1 MNDVG
6 ESRRKRRTLEHA
18 PVGRVGDGEDMGRHL
33 VAFLALVQ
41 VDHLLRVDGQ
51 PLVRVDHNAEQARVR
66 LRNKSLSSSSS
77 SSANPCITMSRYR
90 SVADQTTRDDTYSL
104 SVLIGS
110 RRSIMKFLLRVNTT
124 ETTLV
129 IEDSAFR
136 YFQFSDDEPPT
147 DTNRAAIAGIG
158 VAFFFCFFFRVCV
171 LMQTGKAATCYSP
184 VSPSIAVESGRRP
197 RQKKKRSGR
206 RAPRN
211 GTP

>member
-1 MNDVG
+1 M
-6 ESRRKRRTLEHA
+6 
-18 PVGRVGDGEDMGRHL
+18 
-33 VAFLALVQ
+33 AFLALVQ

-158 VAFFFCFFFRVCV
+158 VAFFFCFFSCVCV
-171 LMQTGKAATCYSP
+171 C
-184 VSPSIAVESGRRP
+184 
-197 RQKKKRSGR
+197 
-206 RAPRN
+206 
-211 GTP
+211 